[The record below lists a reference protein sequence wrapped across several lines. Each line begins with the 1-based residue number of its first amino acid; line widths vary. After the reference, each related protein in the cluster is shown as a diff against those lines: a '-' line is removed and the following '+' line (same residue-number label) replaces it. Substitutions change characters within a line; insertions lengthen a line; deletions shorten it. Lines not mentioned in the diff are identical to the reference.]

1 MRNLVLAVL
10 VTVWGLGIV
19 VSRLLSGGGGEPGA
33 YGAGQNLAFALGLV
47 MIAAGVRG
55 PVKHFG
61 RS

>member
-19 VSRLLSGGGGEPGA
+19 LSRLLSDGGGEAGA
-33 YGAGQNLAFALGLV
+33 YGAGQSLAFALGLV

-55 PVKHFG
+55 LVKHFG